1 MAKTDTRAPGF
12 AQESGQILV
21 MTAVAMVALLA
32 IAALSLDVSY
42 MYDKRNRL
50 HSAADAA
57 AKSVAIE
64 MFRNSSILQADMEA
78 FADREVAAHGFSP
91 TRLGGTTT
99 VTVNHPPIVAT
110 GFNDQFVEVLVSED
124 TSTFFAKIIGR
135 ASMTPGASAVAGS
148 GNPSNCLITNQ
159 NLTIGGGNTQIT
171 LNGCGAGVGG
181 NLSVGNGAST
191 GISGTPSPPVAV
203 TGTCSGQCGVG
214 HAGTLTTGTPPPT
227 DPLAGLAPYPNPN
240 GCQIGNT
247 SSITPGCYS
256 QITSN
261 VHTLQA
267 GNYYVTGDVT
277 IGNNSTLAGDH
288 VMIFLTGA
296 GRINVTGNNAN
307 LTLTAPTS
315 GTYKGIA
322 IFQDVTDT
330 NNWVAGNSF
339 TLNITGVIYMPGTD
353 VIFNNNPN
361 FVSTQCNLFLSK
373 SLNLGNGTGTFTNS
387 GCSSLYGGAAFL
399 TVTIVQ

>member
-1 MAKTDTRAPGF
+1 MAQRDVRARGF

-50 HSAADAA
+50 HAAADAA
-57 AKSVAIE
+57 AKSAAIE
-64 MFRNSSILQADMEA
+64 LFRGNNAQANLEA
-78 FADREVAAHGFSP
+78 FADQQVAALGFNP
-91 TRLGGTTT
+91 TRLGGTTV
-99 VTVNHPPIVAT
+99 VTVNHPPVT
-110 GFNDQFVEVLVSED
+110 PGFGDGYVEVVVSED
-124 TSTFFAKIIGR
+124 TSTFFATIVGR
-135 ASMTPGASAVAGS
+135 SSMTPGASAIAGS

-181 NLSVGNGAST
+181 SLSVGNGAST

-203 TGTCSGQCGVG
+203 TGSCSGQCGPG
-214 HAGTLTTGTPPPT
+214 HAGTLTTGAPPPT
-227 DPLAGLAPYPNPN
+227 DPLAGLTPYANPG
-240 GCQIGNT
+240 GCPQIGNT
-247 SSITPGCYS
+247 STINPGCYS
-256 QITSN
+256 QITTN
-261 VHTLQA
+261 VQTLTA
-267 GNYYVTGDVT
+267 GTYYVTGDIT
-277 IGNNSTLAGDH
+277 IGNNSTLTGNG
-288 VMIFLTGA
+288 VTIYMTGA

-322 IFQDVTDT
+322 IFQDVSDT

-339 TLNITGVIYMPGTD
+339 TLNVTGVIYMPGTD
-353 VIFNNNPN
+353 VVFNNNPN
-361 FVSTQCNLFLSK
+361 FASTQCNLFIAK
-373 SLNLGNGTGTFTNS
+373 SLTLGNGTGTFTNT
-387 GCSSLYGGAAFL
+387 GCAGLYGGAAFL